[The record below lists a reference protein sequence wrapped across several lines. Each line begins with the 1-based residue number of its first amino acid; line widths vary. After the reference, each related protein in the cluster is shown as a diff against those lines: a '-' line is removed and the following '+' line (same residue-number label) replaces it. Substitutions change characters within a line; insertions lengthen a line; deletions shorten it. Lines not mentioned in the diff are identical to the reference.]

1 MSEKRKRENEKP
13 ACKYGGKCYQKNPT
27 HLETYAHP
35 GITCDLY
42 GQLDRD
48 GVLWVGRG
56 GCGKITKI
64 D

>member
-13 ACKYGGKCYQKNPT
+13 ACKYGGKCYRKNPT

-35 GITCDLY
+35 GTTCDLY
-42 GQLDRD
+42 GQTGQRW
-48 GVLWVGRG
+48 GTVGG
-56 GCGKITKI
+56 ACGKITKI